1 MHGVWPWVLITLL
14 GAYHGINP
22 AMGWLFAVNLGL
34 QNGSRRAVLRA
45 LPPIALG
52 HEASIAL
59 VAGLVIVLGV
69 ITDPAALHIGAA
81 IALVAFGVFRFAKPR
96 VHPRWVKAKVNRR
109 ELGLWS
115 FLMSSAHGAGLMVAP
130 ILIGAGAT
138 ASADTA
144 RAQDHVMSDM
154 KLDVLSIPQSALAV
168 TLHVGAMLLVM
179 GVVAVLVYE
188 TWGTRILR
196 SAWLNTE
203 RAWAVAFVVAGVIT
217 FVS

>member
-1 MHGVWPWVLITLL
+1 MHGVWPWVLLALL

-34 QNGSRRAVLRA
+34 QDGSRRAVLRA

-69 ITDPAALHIGAA
+69 IADPAALHLGAA
-81 IALVAFGVFRFAKPR
+81 VALVAFGVFRFAKPR
-96 VHPRWVKAKVNRR
+96 AHPRWVKAKVNRR

-130 ILIGAGAT
+130 ILIGAGAGE
-138 ASADTA
+138 A
-144 RAQDHVMSDM
+144 RAQDHAMSEM
-154 KLDVLSIPQSALAV
+154 KLDVLSIPQSALAIF
-168 TLHVGAMLLVM
+168 LHVGAMLVVM
-179 GVVAVLVYE
+179 GIVAVLVYE

-196 SAWLNTE
+196 SAWVNTE
-203 RAWAVAFVVAGVIT
+203 RLWAGAFVVAGVIT
-217 FVS
+217 FLS